1 MVGGRHGGP
10 DGDENDHDIGGGSM
24 VTKVATLVVQGA
36 NWRVQSKSRRC

>member
-1 MVGGRHGGP
+1 MMAQMVMKMTMI
-10 DGDENDHDIGGGSM
+10 IGGGGM